1 MALSNRDRVGNSLE
15 MLNKGLRPFIER
27 ELRAALGSTWEA
39 TVRNALRNI
48 PAGKGQKTQAIN

>member
-27 ELRAALGSTWEA
+27 ELRAALGST
-39 TVRNALRNI
+39 
-48 PAGKGQKTQAIN
+48 